1 MKLKDRTAVITGAA
15 SGIGKA
21 IALEFA
27 KEGAKTVIVDMN
39 REKGMEV
46 VDEIKKIHDDAF
58 FVECDITKKEDCE
71 AMIKKAINTFGKIDI
86 LVNNAGIYI
95 PKRLVETSEQEWDE
109 TFAINLKSVFLCSK
123 LALPIMEKQ
132 KNGIILNIASG
143 LGIIPEAESAAYCAS
158 KAALIHLTKVLALD
172 YARKGIRVNSICPG
186 PIWTPL
192 LTNIFSREHLE
203 TETAEVIPMGRLG
216 TPEEVAKVALFL
228 ASDDASYVT
237 GATYTVDGGESI
249 G

>member
-1 MKLKDRTAVITGAA
+1 MKLKDRVAIITGAA

-27 KEGAKTVIVDMN
+27 KEGAKIVTVDID
-39 REKGMEV
+39 EKLGNKTTE
-46 VDEIKKIHDDAF
+46 EIRKISNNTI
-58 FVECDITKKEDCE
+58 FVKCDITKYEDCNQV
-71 AMIKKAINTFGKIDI
+71 IKNTVETFGRIDI

-95 PKRLVETSEQEWDE
+95 PKRLVETSEEEWDR
-109 TFAINLKSVFLCSK
+109 TFNINLKGTFLCTRFTLS
-123 LALPIMEKQ
+123 IMEKQ
-132 KNGIILNIASG
+132 KNGVILNIASG
-143 LGIIPEAESAAYCAS
+143 LGIIPEIESAAYCTS
-158 KAALIHLTKVLALD
+158 KAALIHLTKILALD

-192 LTNIFSREHLE
+192 LTNLFSKKHLE
-203 TETAEVIPMGRLG
+203 TETADAVPMGRLG
-216 TPEEVAKVALFL
+216 SPEEVAKVALFL

-237 GATYTVDGGESI
+237 GAIYTVDGGESI